1 MTTASRP
8 LRFFPL
14 ARQATIQTV
23 PGSWNT
29 GAARRCAFNPPQ
41 DDALARPSGG
51 LKLVVPRHG
60 ASLVGRQP
68 LPFECAGSYDSG
80 MTGQD
85 RPLADYTPLNRERL
99 IAPGPVEVDPRVLL
113 ELAQPQMHH
122 RAQAGIDKLMEARA
136 KLTRLLGDPYDA
148 VITTSSGTGAF
159 EGALVSTTPSGARV
173 VNAQAGKFSERWG
186 EMARRFGYDT
196 QIVAK
201 PWGEMLDPDE
211 IASATKDAHTL
222 CITHSETS
230 TGALHDLQA
239 IASAARAGNPDL
251 IIIADCITSYGVAEL
266 RPAEWGVDVI
276 VSGSQKGTATP
287 PGLGFVLFSPQVQER
302 LIRDTPHGF
311 YLDMTRELA
320 GQKAGSTPQTPA
332 INLLYALSTA
342 LDRLISVPLEV
353 LWAEQAR
360 KTQALIAAGT
370 ALGAPAWAAR
380 PSPAV
385 AVLTPPAGLTGRQVA
400 GRLAQMGQR
409 ALPGQAPHEDT
420 VFRVSTMGYA
430 DRYDALAIAGIL
442 EDCFSDLGA
451 PVARGEAV
459 QAAWRA
465 LSAS

>member
-1 MTTASRP
+1 MTSP
-8 LRFFPL
+8 DP
-14 ARQATIQTV
+14 
-23 PGSWNT
+23 
-29 GAARRCAFNPPQ
+29 
-41 DDALARPSGG
+41 ALPA
-51 LKLVVPRHG
+51 H
-60 ASLVGRQP
+60 
-68 LPFECAGSYDSG
+68 
-80 MTGQD
+80 
-85 RPLADYTPLNRERL
+85 TPLNRERL

-122 RAQAGIDKLMEARA
+122 RAQAGIDKLMEVRS
-136 KLTRLLGDPYDA
+136 KLTQLLGDPYDA

-159 EGALVSTTPSGARV
+159 EGALVSTTPPGARV

-196 QIVAK
+196 QVVAR
-201 PWGEMLDPDE
+201 PWGELLDPQE
-211 IASATKDAHTL
+211 VAAAAKGAHTL

-230 TGALHDLQA
+230 TGALHDLEA
-239 IASAARAGNPDL
+239 IARVARAENPDL

-266 RPAEWGVDVI
+266 RPAAWGVDVI

-287 PGLGFVLFSPQVQER
+287 PGLGFVLFSPEVQAR

-320 GQKAGSTPQTPA
+320 GQKAGNTPQTPA
-332 INLLYALSTA
+332 INLMYALSAA
-342 LDRLISVPLEV
+342 LDRLLSVPLEV

-360 KTQALIAAGT
+360 KTAALIAAGT
-370 ALGAPAWAAR
+370 ALGARVWAAR

-400 GRLAQMGQR
+400 AQLAAMGQR

-442 EDCFSDLGA
+442 EDAFVALGA
-451 PVARGEAV
+451 PVQRGAAV
-459 QAAWRA
+459 QAAWAA
-465 LSAS
+465 LDTPA